1 MADGIDM
8 KAQLARMEKRLD
20 EMAQVVGVLTTD
32 VSTLKSDVTTLKSD
46 VTTLKSDVSVLKTDV
61 AVLKADVVVLK
72 SDVAVLKSDV
82 SQLKNDTKIRF
93 EHVEGRFNVMAESIA
108 SFREQMHRR
117 FDEAETA
124 RKADRQ
130 MFYDI
135 LGNHEVRI
143 RGLEGASG
151 RPA

>member
-1 MADGIDM
+1 
-8 KAQLARMEKRLD
+8 
-20 EMAQVVGVLTTD
+20 
-32 VSTLKSDVTTLKSD
+32 

>member
-32 VSTLKSDVTTLKSD
+32 VSTLKSD